1 MLLVTG
7 RTAGLSSR
15 AFEGRY
21 KEPWE
26 IRDIH
31 IANHPRN
38 GGHLINFTIT
48 NNPNDLTLI
57 SFDIP
62 GGGTRVYS
70 RIREVATWML
80 CPRIDNTTY
89 LTPSLTIG
97 NALLAQIPNTANV
110 TRYFVEPLDK
120 AIVERALA
128 NTLSDLVKYA
138 KRRITAL
145 LNARG
150 RAAADGVKLIDGLTE
165 VMVYSAREWVRRGY
179 AVNMR
184 LVDGLARALSHT
196 TQFKAS
202 NSLEGLS

>member
-38 GGHLINFTIT
+38 GGRLINFTIT

-70 RIREVATWML
+70 RIREAATWML

-120 AIVERALA
+120 AIVEKALA

-150 RAAADGVKLIDGLTE
+150 KAAADGVKLIDGLTE